1 MANLT
6 PRERIAK
13 ARINLLTEHP
23 FFGCIAMRMVPR
35 EATGDLA
42 KAVPAL
48 AVDIY
53 GNLIYNPQ
61 WVKKQ
66 DSETLKAAVAH
77 EVLHL
82 ALKHLERKGT
92 RDARTFNIATDAQVN
107 YILSGSFSIPRSWVQ
122 IPEMEGKSAEETY
135 DWLIRNAKFK
145 NNPGKFGTSFDVH
158 YYGSR
163 KQRSGGKSGKKGKG
177 TQNQQ
182 SPFKTPGQRPFDPER
197 AVKEAYNFAK
207 QQGNVPAGI
216 ERAFKDLLN
225 PVMDWKEILRRF
237 LVSIIPHD
245 FTYTYPSKK
254 SYSVGYYMPK
264 IVREKIELVIAVD
277 SSGSISDKE
286 YAEFL
291 TEIYA
296 LTRQFDSLK
305 AWLLICDCEL
315 KDVKEINEN
324 FDPYSVHGRGYGGTS
339 SLPVYDWIK
348 KEKMNNIKVLIYFTD
363 GWIDIPQ
370 ENKPFPTLWIITPNG
385 REDEVKEMKN
395 AIVIKMPKRKG
406 EDPY

>member
-1 MANLT
+1 LAKLT
-6 PRERIAK
+6 PREKIAK

-61 WVKKQ
+61 WVAKQ
-66 DSETLKAAVAH
+66 DSETLKAGVAH
-77 EVLHL
+77 ELLHL
-82 ALKHLERKGT
+82 ALKHLERKGS
-92 RDARTFNIATDAQVN
+92 RIPNTFNITTDAQVN
-107 YILSGSFSIPRSWVQ
+107 YILSRSFSLPKNWVH

-145 NNPGKFGTSFDVH
+145 KNSNAFGTSFDVH

-163 KQRSGGKSGKKGKG
+163 QKSKGGGNSSTGNSFQ
-177 TQNQQ
+177 T
-182 SPFKTPGQRPFDPER
+182 SPFKSKGQQPFDAER

-264 IVREKIELVIAVD
+264 ILREKIELVIAVD

-305 AWLLICDCEL
+305 AWLIICDCEI

-339 SLPVYDWIK
+339 SLPVYDWIE

-363 GWIDIPQ
+363 GWIDIPNK
-370 ENKPFPTLWIITPNG
+370 NKPFPTLWIITPNG
-385 REDEVKEMKN
+385 REDEVKHMKN
-395 AIVIKMPKRKG
+395 SIVIKMPKRKG

>member
-1 MANLT
+1 MAKLT
-6 PRERIAK
+6 PREKIAK

-35 EATGDLA
+35 EATGELA
-42 KAVPAL
+42 KAIPAL

-53 GNLIYNPQ
+53 GNLIYNPK
-61 WVKKQ
+61 WVAQ
-66 DSETLKAAVAH
+66 ADSEKLKCGIAH

-82 ALKHLERKGT
+82 ALEHLQRKGS
-92 RDARTFNIATDAQVN
+92 RNPRTFNIATDAQVN
-107 YILSGSFSIPRSWVQ
+107 YILSGSFHIPNNWVR

-135 DWLIRNAKFK
+135 DWLIRNAKFQK
-145 NNPGKFGTSFDVH
+145 NPHAFGRSFDVH
-158 YYGSR
+158 YYGS
-163 KQRSGGKSGKKGKG
+163 KQKTQGGGKSGKQGTFKGS
-177 TQNQQ
+177 
-182 SPFKTPGQRPFDPER
+182 SPFRAPGQQPFDAKR
-197 AVKEAYNFAK
+197 AVVEAHNFAK

-216 ERAFKDLLN
+216 ERVFGDLLN

-245 FTYTYPSKK
+245 FTYTYPAKK

-264 IVREKIELVIAVD
+264 IVRERVELVIGVD
-277 SSGSISDKE
+277 TSGSISDEE

-296 LTRQFDSLK
+296 LTRQFDALR
-305 AWLLICDCEL
+305 AWLCICDCEL
-315 KDVKEINEN
+315 KDVFEIDEN
-324 FDPYSVHGRGYGGTS
+324 FDPYSIKGRGYGGTS

-363 GWIDIPQ
+363 GYIDIPQ
-370 ENKPFPTLWIITPNG
+370 EEKPFPTLWIITANG
-385 REDEVKEMKN
+385 REDTVKQMKN
-395 AIVIKMPKRKG
+395 AIVIKMPKRRG
-406 EDPY
+406 RRDDW